1 MAQDP
6 TQNKTQADEPTL
18 ASAATEQTAVAEQAG
33 TAAKSPMPKRLIA
46 LMLLYTL
53 ASVSGLVAKQGVLFC
68 LLTLLM
74 VLAVF
79 ARQKAGLWF
88 LRGYTLVQL
97 GMFSMLPFILDQG
110 ENVATGPNTLKLG
123 SLQIEASDHTIFGV
137 LILFGALQVLLVFTP
152 KVGRFFTRDP
162 NFNIM
167 S

>member
-1 MAQDP
+1 
-6 TQNKTQADEPTL
+6 
-18 ASAATEQTAVAEQAG
+18 
-33 TAAKSPMPKRLIA
+33 MPKRLIA